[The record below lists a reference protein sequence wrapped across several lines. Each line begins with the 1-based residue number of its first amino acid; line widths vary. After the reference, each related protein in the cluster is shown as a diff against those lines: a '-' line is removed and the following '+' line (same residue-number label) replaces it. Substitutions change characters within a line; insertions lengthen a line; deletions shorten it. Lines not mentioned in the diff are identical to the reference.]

1 MKCSSIGGTCRQW
14 HTLIHSIA
22 TCARRDIPCTQQAL
36 SSQQMLEC
44 SALIRSTATCA
55 RCDMPCA
62 TGSIITAYISNVLR
76 SFASRRHGFAAI
88 SPRTMPHAYRPM
100 PDRMISPC
108 PQIKTSRSKAHAP
121 LRDVAYSVIR
131 LPARRRSRPERSRR
145 CGWPTWPLSA
155 WSFPG
160 LRVWSRCRPLSCLWC
175 RRYRLWCIRGRRS

>member
-1 MKCSSIGGTCRQW
+1 MACA
-14 HTLIHSIA
+14 HSQHSDLRA
-22 TCARRDIPCTQQAL
+22 PRYPCAQQAL
-36 SSQQMLEC
+36 SSRHMSAML
-44 SALIRSTATCA
+44 CA
-55 RCDMPCA
+55 HSQHSDLRAPRYSLRM
-62 TGSIITAYISNVLR
+62 TGSIITAYINNVLR

-88 SPRTMPHAYRPM
+88 SPCTMPHTYHPM
-100 PDRMISPC
+100 PDRMISPY
-108 PQIKTSRSKAHAP
+108 PQIKTSRSKAHVS

-131 LPARRRSRPERSRR
+131 LPARRRSQPERSRR